1 MSLFIVRVTETPGHM
16 VRTRLPGDYGDGQ
29 AVMQA
34 MNKELAKYPTVGR
47 NDALGHWW
55 AQDSEGREIKFVI
68 SGSPT
73 YS

>member
-34 MNKELAKYPTVGR
+34 MNKELAKYLKWTPNLGPVG
-47 NDALGHWW
+47 
-55 AQDSEGREIKFVI
+55 
-68 SGSPT
+68 
-73 YS
+73 